1 MPQTPPDVF
10 PRALCA
16 ALCELC
22 AVQVMQFEILLTPLR
37 SKGFVT
43 TDEWDRVKNAVRG
56 SRKAEI
62 TQDLS
67 SKLQERIAYWM
78 RQPNAPPGSVH

>member
-10 PRALCA
+10 SALCA

-22 AVQVMQFEILLTPLR
+22 AVQVMQFEILLTLLR

-43 TDEWDRVKNAVRG
+43 TDEWDRAKNAVRE

-62 TQDLS
+62 MQDLS
-67 SKLQERIAYWM
+67 SKLQERIAHWM
-78 RQPNAPPGSVH
+78 QQPNAPPGSVH